1 MAIRWKIPFKTLRS
15 NALLTVNVYDS
26 TFSGTAMV
34 LKGAAQPFETQEDG
48 DDDIFTP
55 VRLQSG
61 YLRIVDDGFAADGVT
76 AFNWRDFIPTTDTDR
91 PVTLTDANNNVLWQG
106 FMQAQNFGATLFGN
120 PQTREFPIQCSLSVT
135 QGIDINFDQ
144 KAIKN
149 FAYLLKQVI
158 DSIPSTCR
166 PTSIVVQG
174 DAFLWLPKTI
184 DWQLFVDEDEDYTAI
199 AKYKVYECLE
209 EMCKF
214 WGWTA
219 RTAGQTLFLLCPDD
233 TSVPRLFTFTYAQLS
248 TLADNGSVEIIPSSF
263 PSVTIAD
270 GFANNDNKDYQ
281 MRGASKATFGINTD
295 SNDEVIELF
304 DHRLEIVME
313 DEGWTTVPF
322 DDAYFMKTG
331 DIYNVERTGFFAAV
345 TTSQLA
351 TSPAS
356 FNRLRKGLDGAVGYG
371 YGDAFNVIMFKR
383 TYASSSPAQLVMQ
396 TKYMHSFSDGFFRFL
411 GDTYV
416 GAEKYEQGDYYA
428 GNWDMIV
435 KFGVGTSRN
444 NAMWWD
450 GRAWGS
456 TEVSFRL
463 TLGNKKPELFSRYVT
478 GSGFSLDYEET
489 SIINTNTLYGYV
501 YLEFYGSDNM
511 PETDGQRAFNIGNF
525 KIEFTKNN
533 TVKKQ
538 QFPNS
543 GWYSI
548 TDKEIEHKAYKSE
561 NNNAIFDEYSTESIF
576 ASEKESEPNYGIVLN
591 ANGSYAS
598 TISYDGVD
606 EHPEQHFVNRVTSY
620 WATSKRKIEANLL
633 THDGTAATNAA
644 SVTPKHMVTIDG
656 TTMHPIAF
664 SHKWWD
670 DEVAMT
676 LMECVTTTPTVSH
689 TISANAANTSLNGF
703 STSVSEGASWQ
714 GSLTPNTGYNIS
726 SVSILMGN
734 TDITSTAYNSSTG
747 AISIASVTGNVVIT
761 AVAAGNMYSVFTDL
775 TNITSNAP
783 AQVQHGS
790 ALQVTLTPS
799 SGYAIDASSVVVTM
813 GGTPLSGVY
822 SSGVVTINSVTG
834 NVAIT
839 AEAAEILPYDAEV
852 EYIESDGYAFINT
865 GLKIASNIQFDFSLY
880 LGQPQGNKWFFGG
893 RTSSSAGNMMCQLD
907 INENKRYDWRY
918 GNGTNA
924 STSSNT
930 LVYGAHRIHN
940 TTAARSLVITNP
952 NTTYTLTRTASTF
965 STNVDFMLFTAKL
978 SEDAVPTTGTLGM
991 KFYSG
996 KMYSGGTL
1004 VRDYIP
1010 VRKNG
1015 VGYLYDKVSKTLFGN
1030 AAGTGSFT
1038 YGNDKTT

>member
-1 MAIRWKIPFKTLRS
+1 MAIHWKIPFKTLRS

-61 YLRIVDDGFAADGVT
+61 YLRIVDDGHAADGT
-76 AFNWRDFIPTTDTDR
+76 TTFNWRDFIPTTDTDR

-106 FMQAQNFGATLFGN
+106 FMQAQNFGAVLFGN

-144 KAIKN
+144 KEIKN

-219 RTAGQTLFLLCPDD
+219 RTSGQTLYLLCPDD

-281 MRGASKATFGINTD
+281 MRGASKATFGVNTD
-295 SNDEVIELF
+295 SVNEVIELF

-322 DDAYFMKTG
+322 DDTYFLKTG

-345 TTSQLA
+345 VTSQLA
-351 TSPAS
+351 DSPAS
-356 FNRLRKGLDGAVGYG
+356 FNLLRKSNGVVEGYG
-371 YGDAFNVIMFKR
+371 YGNAFSVIMFKR
-383 TYASSSPAQLVMQ
+383 TYASSSPALLVMQ

-411 GDTYV
+411 GETYV

-435 KFGVGTSRN
+435 KFGVGTSRI

-450 GRAWGS
+450 GRAWSS

-489 SIINTNTLYGYV
+489 SIINTNTLYGYI

-525 KIEFTKNN
+525 NLEFTKNN

-591 ANGSYAS
+591 ANGGYAS

-620 WATSKRKIEANLL
+620 WASSKRKIEANLL

-644 SVTPKHMVTIDG
+644 SVTPKHMVEIDG
-656 TTMHPIAF
+656 TVMHPIAF

-670 DEVAMT
+670 DEVSMT

-689 TISANAANTSLNGF
+689 TISANAAHTSLNGF
-703 STSVSEGASWQ
+703 STSVSDGASWQ

-726 SVSILMGN
+726 SVVILMGGV
-734 TDITSTAYNSSTG
+734 DITATAYDAATG
-747 AISIASVTGNVVIT
+747 VISIASVTGNVVIT
-761 AVAAGNMYSVFTDL
+761 VIAQAV
-775 TNITSNAP
+775 
-783 AQVQHGS
+783 
-790 ALQVTLTPS
+790 
-799 SGYAIDASSVVVTM
+799 
-813 GGTPLSGVY
+813 
-822 SSGVVTINSVTG
+822 
-834 NVAIT
+834 
-839 AEAAEILPYDAEV
+839 PYDAEV
-852 EYIESDGYAFINT
+852 EYLNGSGTQYIDTGIAPNLTEQFKCVVEVAFHNVSTRQIMGRQGGFYFGAVNNKLQVTQGGTTVTNFALTANT
-865 GLKIASNIQFDFSLY
+865 FYQISCQFN
-880 LGQPQGNKWFFGG
+880 PNGNKSGTTNWIADQ
-893 RTSSSAGNMMCQLD
+893 SSGT
-907 INENKRYDWRY
+907 INFTFVDSPAS
-918 GNGTNA
+918 GT
-924 STSSNT
+924 
-930 LVYGAHRIHN
+930 
-940 TTAARSLVITNP
+940 
-952 NTTYTLTRTASTF
+952 F
-965 STNVDFMLFTAKL
+965 WLFTANN
-978 SEDAVPTTGTLGM
+978 ATTLCGSNSIKSAKIYKANVL
-991 KFYSG
+991 
-996 KMYSGGTL
+996 L
-1004 VRDYIP
+1004 RDYIP
-1010 VRKNG
+1010 VRKDG
-1015 VGYLYDKVSKTLFGN
+1015 VGYMYDKVSGELFGN
-1030 AAGTGSFT
+1030 DGSGIF
-1038 YGNDKTT
+1038 GIGPDKN